1 MGCSR
6 FLITNATSREWFFFS
21 VPQMLSLNT
30 TYDCCAHFLCRE
42 ILLFIT
48 HCTKAFSNQ
57 KTRGGISLP
66 CCLQRTFLLTHY
78 HLKQTICLLS
88 ISPCRFLHL
97 HFPCLLPSLST
108 PSCCIVIVASPAQAH
123 QGPKHP
129 HAASPPPAATDRH
142 LCSLAVPPRDTH
154 VEDGHSMLTCPGSKS
169 LRKLQSSD
177 RILQKAVFSVFDCRQ
192 QTIKSLCSYP
202 HFMPRISIL
211 GRPRL
216 DYPQLGSENVTMW
229 QPACLKARK
238 KGWHDSSSHIIS
250 AIEKRPRL

>member
-129 HAASPPPAATDRH
+129 HAASPPRRH
-142 LCSLAVPPRDTH
+142 RQTSVLACCPSQGHPCRRWSFYAYLSWFQKPPKIA
-154 VEDGHSMLTCPGSKS
+154 VEWQNSAKS
-169 LRKLQSSD
+169 
-177 RILQKAVFSVFDCRQ
+177 
-192 QTIKSLCSYP
+192 
-202 HFMPRISIL
+202 SIL
-211 GRPRL
+211 SFRL
-216 DYPQLGSENVTMW
+216 QTAD
-229 QPACLKARK
+229 
-238 KGWHDSSSHIIS
+238 H
-250 AIEKRPRL
+250 

>member
-129 HAASPPPAATDRH
+129 HAASPPPPPQTDICARLLSLPGTPMSKMVI
-142 LCSLAVPPRDTH
+142 LCLLVLVPKASENCSRVTEFCKKQYSQFSIADSRPLNLSAVTPI
-154 VEDGHSMLTCPGSKS
+154 LCPG
-169 LRKLQSSD
+169 L
-177 RILQKAVFSVFDCRQ
+177 AF
-192 QTIKSLCSYP
+192 
-202 HFMPRISIL
+202 
-211 GRPRL
+211 
-216 DYPQLGSENVTMW
+216 
-229 QPACLKARK
+229 
-238 KGWHDSSSHIIS
+238 
-250 AIEKRPRL
+250 